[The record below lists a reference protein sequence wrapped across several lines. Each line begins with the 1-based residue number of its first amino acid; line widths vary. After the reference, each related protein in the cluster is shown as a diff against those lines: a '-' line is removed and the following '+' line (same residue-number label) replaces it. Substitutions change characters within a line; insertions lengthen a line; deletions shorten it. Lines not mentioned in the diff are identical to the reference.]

1 MTASIR
7 RGEIALKGGWM
18 VIEIISMEIFVEFQ
32 SRQAEISLLEPEDSV
47 LVGFESRIGGG
58 QDLIRKVLMDQ

>member
-1 MTASIR
+1 
-7 RGEIALKGGWM
+7 M

-32 SRQAEISLLEPEDSV
+32 SRQAERFLLEPEDSV